1 MGGWVDEWI
10 VGDATKS
17 ILLTIARAVLCC
29 STDVVT
35 GVDVQDVAVV
45 MFVVVGSDR
54 IGSQRN
60 ATDPTRPSVC
70 GWLAPT
76 APSVTYQDIKIR

>member
-1 MGGWVDEWI
+1 MDRLRCNKVDF
-10 VGDATKS
+10 VDDCQSCT
-17 ILLTIARAVLCC
+17 VLCC
-29 STDVVT
+29 SADVATD
-35 GVDVQDVAVV
+35 VDVQDVAVV